1 MIFTLPTQQPRVT
14 QGPMLYLDQFFD
26 ERTLLLLDQDTDGI
40 DWINQYN
47 TINQFVNDNNIV
59 TIVIHGAINPVD
71 INCSQNKKIPSLM
84 DMQKQLSN
92 LATTHLL
99 TGDFY
104 YYYNPTPGIV
114 FFPTFLW
121 LNSAKLMGMYFKE
134 RANTVYDIEFV
145 EKTKT
150 LMCLNANTPWH
161 RIYLFSLLASRPWI
175 KDIGYSFHARTGHAP
190 GLSFESRL
198 EEFAI
203 TQHMTRAERDL
214 ARSYASML
222 PITLPDDSITDKR
235 KSSVHGWIY
244 QSYAINLV
252 TETSLSEGVMLTEK
266 ISKAFAAYQIPILI
280 APPGS
285 SQFLEDL
292 GIDMFGDYIPW
303 NTWDHIADH
312 KLRIT
317 TIVDFLDHLLSG
329 NNAKQ
334 DILSAHLS
342 FKSRLI
348 KNQEHFHSKEFENCL
363 LKSIRSCT
371 S

>member
-1 MIFTLPTQQPRVT
+1 
-14 QGPMLYLDQFFD
+14 
-26 ERTLLLLDQDTDGI
+26 
-40 DWINQYN
+40 
-47 TINQFVNDNNIV
+47 
-59 TIVIHGAINPVD
+59 
-71 INCSQNKKIPSLM
+71 
-84 DMQKQLSN
+84 
-92 LATTHLL
+92 
-99 TGDFY
+99 
-104 YYYNPTPGIV
+104 
-114 FFPTFLW
+114 
-121 LNSAKLMGMYFKE
+121 
-134 RANTVYDIEFV
+134 VYDIEFV

-161 RIYLFSLLASRPWI
+161 RIYLFSLLASRLWI

-190 GLSFESRL
+190 DLSFESRL

-203 TQHMTRAERDL
+203 TQHMTQSERDL
-214 ARSYASML
+214 ARLYASML
-222 PITLPDDSITDKR
+222 PITLPDDSIVDKR
-235 KSSVHGWIY
+235 KSSVHSWIY

-252 TETSLSEGVMLTEK
+252 TETSLTEGVMLTEK
-266 ISKAFAAYQIPILI
+266 ISKTFTAYQIPILI

-292 GIDMFGDYIPW
+292 GIDMFSDYIPW
-303 NTWDHIADH
+303 KSWDCVTDH

-317 TIVDFLDHLLSG
+317 TIVDFLDHLLSSD
-329 NNAKQ
+329 NAER

-348 KNQEHFHSKEFENCL
+348 KNREHFHSKEFENLL

>member
-1 MIFTLPTQQPRVT
+1 MIFTLPTKQPRVT
-14 QGPMLYLDQFFD
+14 QGPMLYLDQFFSD
-26 ERTLLLLDQDTDGI
+26 HTLLLLDEDTDCV
-40 DWINQYN
+40 DWDTQYN
-47 TINQFVNDNNIV
+47 TINQFVSDNNIA
-59 TIVIHGAINPVD
+59 TIVIHGAINPVN
-71 INCSQNKKIPSLM
+71 INSSQNVQIPSLIE
-84 DMQKQLSN
+84 MQKQLSK

-121 LNSAKLMGMYFKE
+121 LNSAKLMGKFFKE
-134 RANTVYDIEFV
+134 RANTVYDVEFV

-161 RIYLFSLLASRPWI
+161 RIYLFSLLANRPWL
-175 KDIGYSFHARTGHAP
+175 KDIGYSFHVKTGHNP
-190 GLSFESRL
+190 TLSFESRL
-198 EEFAI
+198 NEFAI
-203 TQHMTRAERDL
+203 TQHMTQSEREL
-214 ARSYASML
+214 AGSYAHLL
-222 PITLPDDSITDKR
+222 PISLPDDSITDKR
-235 KSSVHGWIY
+235 KSSVHNWIY

-252 TETSLSEGVMLTEK
+252 TETSLTEGVMLTEK
-266 ISKAFAAYQIPILI
+266 VTKALTAYQIPVLI

-285 SQFLEDL
+285 SQFLQDL

-303 NTWDHIADH
+303 NTWDHILDH

-317 TIVDFLDHLLSG
+317 MIVDFLDQLLTD
-329 NNAKQ
+329 NKAEQN
-334 DILSAHLS
+334 ILSTHQS

-348 KNQEHFHSKEFENCL
+348 KNREHFHSKEFQNLL

>member
-26 ERTLLLLDQDTDGI
+26 DRTLLLLDEDTDCV
-40 DWINQYN
+40 DWHKQY
-47 TINQFVNDNNIV
+47 TAINQFVIDNNISTV
-59 TIVIHGAINPVD
+59 VIHGAINPVN
-71 INCSQNKKIPSLM
+71 INTSHNSQIPSLIE
-84 DMQKQLSN
+84 MQRQLSN
-92 LATTHLL
+92 VATTYLL

-104 YYYNPTPGIV
+104 YHYNSTPGIV

-121 LNSAKLMGMYFKE
+121 LNSAKLMGKYFKE

-161 RIYLFSLLASRPWI
+161 RIYLFSLLAGRSWFN
-175 KDIGYSFHARTGHAP
+175 DIGYSFHARTGHAP

-198 EEFAI
+198 DEFGI
-203 TQHMTRAERDL
+203 TQHMTQSERDL

-222 PITLPDDSITDKR
+222 PIALPEDSITDKR
-235 KSSVHGWIY
+235 KSSVHSWIY

-266 ISKAFAAYQIPILI
+266 ISKAFTAYQIPILI

-285 SQFLEDL
+285 SQFLQDL

-317 TIVDFLDHLLSG
+317 TIVEFLDHLLSSD
-329 NNAKQ
+329 NAEQ
-334 DILSAHLS
+334 DILLAHLS

-348 KNQEHFHSKEFENCL
+348 KNQEYFHSKEFENLL